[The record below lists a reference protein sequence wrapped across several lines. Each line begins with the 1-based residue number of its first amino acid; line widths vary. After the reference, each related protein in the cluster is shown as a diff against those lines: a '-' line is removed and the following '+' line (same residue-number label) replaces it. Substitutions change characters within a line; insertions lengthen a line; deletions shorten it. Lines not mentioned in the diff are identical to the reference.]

1 MQPHY
6 KSCEQW
12 HVRGPRVQQY
22 LLSSNSKLNITV
34 CVIFL
39 CWDLAVSLSVDE
51 LSPLLH
57 TCRAADTR
65 YGCHEEM

>member
-22 LLSSNSKLNITV
+22 LLYSNSNLNITV
-34 CVIFL
+34 CVILL
-39 CWDLAVSLSVDE
+39 CWDLAVLCLWMNKIHLFTPE
-51 LSPLLH
+51 F
-57 TCRAADTR
+57 CWAADTR
-65 YGCHEEM
+65 